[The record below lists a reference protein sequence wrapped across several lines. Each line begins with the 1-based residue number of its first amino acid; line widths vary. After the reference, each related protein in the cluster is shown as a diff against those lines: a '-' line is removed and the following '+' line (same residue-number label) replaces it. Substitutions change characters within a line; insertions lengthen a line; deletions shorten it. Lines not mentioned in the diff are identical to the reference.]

1 MFNHEHQPAH
11 LNEVHQT
18 MTTDYL
24 TTAEADSGVPE
35 FPTQSEVIA
44 PTADDG
50 DEVNVIDIDES
61 DESDETRSESRR
73 ARGTRR
79 AGSRRAEVRR
89 DVVKYIQLSDVDE
102 DDLQL
107 LATLYGVQPDPLEL
121 TVAIMAGS
129 RASLAAVNDLRAIA
143 AADPFEAPLVAA
155 ALAPA
160 QLKTVHGLLVTLGGA
175 STKDL
180 PGGAVTKA
188 AGRLA
193 RDVHGL
199 NAAARDRLDRVLGL
213 TKRTG

>member
-1 MFNHEHQPAH
+1 MSTDYF
-11 LNEVHQT
+11 
-18 MTTDYL
+18 TTD
-24 TTAEADSGVPE
+24 EADSGVPE
-35 FPTQSEVIA
+35 FPTQSEV
-44 PTADDG
+44 TER
-50 DEVNVIDIDES
+50 DEDAEVIELDE
-61 DESDETRSESRR
+61 DETSGSEVRRTRS
-73 ARGTRR
+73 TRR

-89 DVVKYIQLSDVDE
+89 DIAKYIQLTGVNDE
-102 DDLQL
+102 DLQL
-107 LATLYGVQPDPLEL
+107 LGTLYGVAPDPLEL

-143 AADPFEAPLVAA
+143 EADPFEAPLVAA

-160 QLKTVHGLLVTLGGA
+160 QLKTVHSLLVSLGGA

-199 NAAARDRLDRVLGL
+199 GTAARDRLDRVLGL
-213 TKRTG
+213 TKRTV